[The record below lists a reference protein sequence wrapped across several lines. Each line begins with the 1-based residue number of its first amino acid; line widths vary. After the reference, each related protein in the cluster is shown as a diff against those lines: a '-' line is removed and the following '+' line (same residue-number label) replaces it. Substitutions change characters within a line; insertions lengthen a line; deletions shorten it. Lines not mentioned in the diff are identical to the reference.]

1 MKEVEL
7 SVNFVNA
14 MPNIDASL
22 GYIARVSNPANQD
35 NPNVEKLFA
44 HMMAEGHTSPFTM
57 ANVVLEFNAPRDILR
72 QAIRHWS
79 LAVQEFSQRYQ
90 KVDMLGGLGLREFRL
105 QDPKNRQASIEVPVD
120 DPRHGEW
127 KNIQMGVAKVAQEA
141 YDWCIANGG
150 AKEVARVVM
159 PEGMTPSRA
168 YFNGNMR
175 SWIFYLKER
184 MKDSTQKEHRE
195 LAKQALGVL
204 RCHAPLTMA
213 AFFPE
218 LPQAQGTNW
227 HLDGDGKF
235 VSPKDYLLWFTG
247 KVAHDFAA
255 VPEMHHDRIAFTQF
269 NCNSETGVFSM
280 ELACSTADSWES
292 VGSALKTSFLAGRGR
307 LTAYSRVLGRLG
319 SFSIEGLLTSVE
331 LSQANA
337 FRPLDLT

>member
-1 MKEVEL
+1 
-7 SVNFVNA
+7 

-44 HMMAEGHTSPFTM
+44 HMMSEGHTSPFTM

-72 QAIRHWS
+72 QVIRHWS

-90 KVDMLGGLGLREFRL
+90 KVEMLGGLGRREFRL
-105 QDPKNRQASIEVPVD
+105 QDPKNRQASIEVPAD
-120 DPRHGEW
+120 DLRHDTW
-127 KNIQMGVAKVAQEA
+127 QALQNKVAQVSQEA

-218 LPQAQGTNW
+218 A
-227 HLDGDGKF
+227 
-235 VSPKDYLLWFTG
+235 
-247 KVAHDFAA
+247 
-255 VPEMHHDRIAFTQF
+255 
-269 NCNSETGVFSM
+269 
-280 ELACSTADSWES
+280 
-292 VGSALKTSFLAGRGR
+292 
-307 LTAYSRVLGRLG
+307 
-319 SFSIEGLLTSVE
+319 
-331 LSQANA
+331 
-337 FRPLDLT
+337 